1 MASRRL
7 SSVMSSSLVKPT
19 AFLVMS
25 HLSLLSQHSKSCMVM
40 SCPDSCTAP
49 EYAFHLVTKYDQ
61 FSVVPPEVIS
71 GHLIGAGFAFTAPA
85 QQKQTCK
92 IMQDSCKIV
101 QESCMQDLHGTCTRY
116 VPFLAR
122 FLHYLARSCTYLARN
137 GARFCKRCCKNNYL
151 QVWSFLHIFL
161 QDLARIVQDCARI
174 MQEKGHITC
183 TCQASLIL
191 A

>member
-1 MASRRL
+1 MTHVTWS
-7 SSVMSSSLVKPT
+7 
-19 AFLVMS
+19 
-25 HLSLLSQHSKSCMVM
+25 SCMHQT
-40 SCPDSCTAP
+40 S
-49 EYAFHLVTKYDQ
+49 
-61 FSVVPPEVIS
+61 
-71 GHLIGAGFAFTAPA
+71 
-85 QQKQTCK
+85 QQKRTCK

-137 GARFCKRCCKNNYL
+137 GARFCKKCCKNNYL

-174 MQEKGHITC
+174 MQEKGHIAC
-183 TCQASLIL
+183 TCQASFACKIL
-191 A
+191 AWSCKFVFAGFSHPSCWSHRAPQQPPLGQVHVLFFFTWKLEFTRK